1 MEFVKII
8 DLFTNSNNIRYHTM
22 DCLSIQSNSKDG
34 HYWTNAS
41 NFFYGNY
48 AHGFQYFKQLADEL
62 KKNKPNFANVD
73 PEENFQQRKEQFRD
87 VSLFCFGQPA
97 I

>member
-1 MEFVKII
+1 
-8 DLFTNSNNIRYHTM
+8 M
-22 DCLSIQSNSKDG
+22 DCLSIQKNSKDG

-41 NFFYGNY
+41 HFFQGNY

-62 KKNKPNFANVD
+62 KKKKPNFANVN

-87 VSLFCFGQPA
+87 VRLFRNVSALNFIKCNFLAQLD
-97 I
+97 